1 MSITWQDG
9 SVSSYVYTGYS
20 TNQTNTTLEVDPQK
34 NDRLY
39 YYDAQNHLV
48 EADENVTGW
57 QGASYGSG
65 SQPTYKTTYSYDAL
79 DDLVGVCQNGSGP
92 SCTGGLQRTF
102 NYDGLKRLTSAV
114 NPESGTI
121 SYVYDKSNNV
131 MSSLSA
137 RNITT
142 SFSYDGLNRLTGK
155 TYSDGITPWVANTY
169 DCTTCGFGIGR
180 LYLVQAGN
188 SYNYR
193 TYDLMGRVVTSSEY
207 LTAPNGAKQ
216 GWAMSYKYDYAD
228 EPTSFTFP
236 SGRVQNTSY
245 DQAKRLTALFDNFN
259 SVNVD
264 LASNFGYY
272 PNGAVEDVY
281 LGNSNSSQTHQH
293 TTLNSRLQVTGRSA
307 QVHSTDGSPTLLTLG
322 FNYPS
327 SPSNNGN
334 ISSESITTNGGMGS
348 SGINVTQSFGYDAF
362 NRILSM
368 SETSGLSQSYGYD
381 AYGNRALTGGYAP
394 SPYQTPTSTSQFTGN
409 RWLGSG
415 SSTAGYDASGN
426 QTQNTNGGNVFTFD
440 AENRM
445 VTSNIGNMGVTS
457 YVYDG
462 EGRRIEKTSSTFT
475 SYYVYDSSGDPVA
488 EYTTETQ
495 PVYGTLYVTPDHLG
509 STRLL
514 TNGNGDV
521 VRRYDYLPFGEEIPS
536 GSYSRGNDYGGNQYP
551 NAGGSSFP
559 GDAASHKFT
568 GKERD
573 TESGLDY
580 FGARY
585 YASNMGRWMS
595 PDWAE
600 KAEPV
605 PYAKLDNPQSLNLYG
620 YVLNNPLSRVDADG
634 HEVDL
639 TNTDAKQRAETEKRI
654 LSNVKKNERGLFTTT
669 TDKNGTTSLVLNKDA
684 AANFEGKHSS
694 GYNMLNQA
702 IDSKAVASVEIN
714 DHPTMPDGH
723 SINTGADAGGG
734 RTVNFAN
741 GNSNIYL
748 STAGDQSGL
757 NLYGM
762 NHQIIPN
769 PVGII
774 AGHELLGHGRL
785 NMLGR
790 PSGEGPAVGVENQ
803 LRKEQGLPLR
813 LPGYN

>member
-1 MSITWQDG
+1 M
-9 SVSSYVYTGYS
+9 
-20 TNQTNTTLEVDPQK
+20 
-34 NDRLY
+34 
-39 YYDAQNHLV
+39 

-394 SPYQTPTSTSQFTGN
+394 SPYLTPTSTSQFTGN

-445 VTSNIGNMGVTS
+445 ATSNIGNMGVTS

-573 TESGLDY
+573 AETGLDY

-585 YASNMGRWMS
+585 FSGAQGRFTS
-595 PDWAE
+595 ADEFKGGGLFDPFTGNSAE
-600 KAEPV
+600 TIGPL
-605 PYAKLDNPQSLNLYG
+605 PYAD
-620 YVLNNPLSRVDADG
+620 
-634 HEVDL
+634 
-639 TNTDAKQRAETEKRI
+639 I
-654 LSNVKKNERGLFTTT
+654 
-669 TDKNGTTSLVLNKDA
+669 
-684 AANFEGKHSS
+684 
-694 GYNMLNQA
+694 
-702 IDSKAVASVEIN
+702 
-714 DHPTMPDGH
+714 
-723 SINTGADAGGG
+723 
-734 RTVNFAN
+734 
-741 GNSNIYL
+741 
-748 STAGDQSGL
+748 
-757 NLYGM
+757 
-762 NHQIIPN
+762 
-769 PVGII
+769 
-774 AGHELLGHGRL
+774 
-785 NMLGR
+785 
-790 PSGEGPAVGVENQ
+790 
-803 LRKEQGLPLR
+803 
-813 LPGYN
+813 

>member
-1 MSITWQDG
+1 MD
-9 SVSSYVYTGYS
+9 
-20 TNQTNTTLEVDPQK
+20 
-34 NDRLY
+34 
-39 YYDAQNHLV
+39 
-48 EADENVTGW
+48 
-57 QGASYGSG
+57 GASASGVHVKPPLRTKSVGTKVSEAEFALLEERARGAGMRLAEWVREALLAAPVEPVAGSG
-65 SQPTYKTTYSYDAL
+65 VDS
-79 DDLVGVCQNGSGP
+79 
-92 SCTGGLQRTF
+92 
-102 NYDGLKRLTSAV
+102 
-114 NPESGTI
+114 
-121 SYVYDKSNNV
+121 
-131 MSSLSA
+131 
-137 RNITT
+137 
-142 SFSYDGLNRLTGK
+142 
-155 TYSDGITPWVANTY
+155 
-169 DCTTCGFGIGR
+169 
-180 LYLVQAGN
+180 
-188 SYNYR
+188 
-193 TYDLMGRVVTSSEY
+193 
-207 LTAPNGAKQ
+207 
-216 GWAMSYKYDYAD
+216 
-228 EPTSFTFP
+228 
-236 SGRVQNTSY
+236 RVQNTSY

-394 SPYQTPTSTSQFTGN
+394 SPYLTPTSTSQFTGN

-445 VTSNIGNMGVTS
+445 ATSNIGNMGVTS

-573 TESGLDY
+573 AESGLDY

-595 PDWAE
+595 PDP
-600 KAEPV
+600 KAPNL
-605 PYAKLDNPQSLNLYG
+605 KHLFNPQKWNKYN
-620 YVLNNPLSRVDADG
+620 YVLNNPLSNVDPDG
-634 HEVDL
+634 QEEITITYRTFIAPASIHYAGSTYAGD
-639 TNTDAKQRAETEKRI
+639 N
-654 LSNVKKNERGLFTTT
+654 RGFST
-669 TDKNGTTSLVLNKDA
+669 
-684 AANFEGKHSS
+684 AANASS
-694 GYNMLNQA
+694 RST
-702 IDSKAVASVEIN
+702 ITVRIETD
-714 DHPTMPDGH
+714 P
-723 SINTGADAGGG
+723 SIRPGNPIISQTSSAGQS
-734 RTVNFAN
+734 RTLDAN
-741 GNSNIYL
+741 GNTVKAA
-748 STAGDQSGL
+748 TAT
-757 NLYGM
+757 
-762 NHQIIPN
+762 
-769 PVGII
+769 V
-774 AGHELLGHGRL
+774 
-785 NMLGR
+785 
-790 PSGEGPAVGVENQ
+790 
-803 LRKEQGLPLR
+803 GLPTATGTRDANGNAVINIQQDEKNPLSPAGSST
-813 LPGYN
+813 LGQMLTPGITANLNVSVTPDASTMQVNGSAASFPSSELNVTTPTGTTPLIQFTPAPGATPSTLFKPDRPVQACQGTGCPK

>member
-1 MSITWQDG
+1 
-9 SVSSYVYTGYS
+9 
-20 TNQTNTTLEVDPQK
+20 VD
-34 NDRLY
+34 
-39 YYDAQNHLV
+39 
-48 EADENVTGW
+48 
-57 QGASYGSG
+57 GASASGVHVKPPLRTKSVGTKVSEAEFALLEERARGAGMRLAEWVREALLAAPVEPVAGSG
-65 SQPTYKTTYSYDAL
+65 VDS
-79 DDLVGVCQNGSGP
+79 
-92 SCTGGLQRTF
+92 
-102 NYDGLKRLTSAV
+102 
-114 NPESGTI
+114 
-121 SYVYDKSNNV
+121 
-131 MSSLSA
+131 
-137 RNITT
+137 
-142 SFSYDGLNRLTGK
+142 
-155 TYSDGITPWVANTY
+155 
-169 DCTTCGFGIGR
+169 
-180 LYLVQAGN
+180 
-188 SYNYR
+188 
-193 TYDLMGRVVTSSEY
+193 
-207 LTAPNGAKQ
+207 
-216 GWAMSYKYDYAD
+216 
-228 EPTSFTFP
+228 
-236 SGRVQNTSY
+236 RVQNTSY

-394 SPYQTPTSTSQFTGN
+394 SPYLTPTSTSQFTGN

-475 SYYVYDSSGDPVA
+475 SYYVYDFSGATVA

-551 NAGGSSFP
+551 NAGGTSFP

-573 TESGLDY
+573 WETGLDF
-580 FGARY
+580 FGLGT
-585 YASNMGRWMS
+585 SVGRR
-595 PDWAE
+595 E
-600 KAEPV
+600 GLRVQIGRKAH
-605 PYAKLDNPQSLNLYG
+605 SLFRMRT
-620 YVLNNPLSRVDADG
+620 P
-634 HEVDL
+634 
-639 TNTDAKQRAETEKRI
+639 
-654 LSNVKKNERGLFTTT
+654 TT
-669 TDKNGTTSLVLNKDA
+669 
-684 AANFEGKHSS
+684 
-694 GYNMLNQA
+694 
-702 IDSKAVASVEIN
+702 
-714 DHPTMPDGH
+714 
-723 SINTGADAGGG
+723 
-734 RTVNFAN
+734 R
-741 GNSNIYL
+741 
-748 STAGDQSGL
+748 
-757 NLYGM
+757 
-762 NHQIIPN
+762 
-769 PVGII
+769 
-774 AGHELLGHGRL
+774 RL
-785 NMLGR
+785 
-790 PSGEGPAVGVENQ
+790 
-803 LRKEQGLPLR
+803 
-813 LPGYN
+813 